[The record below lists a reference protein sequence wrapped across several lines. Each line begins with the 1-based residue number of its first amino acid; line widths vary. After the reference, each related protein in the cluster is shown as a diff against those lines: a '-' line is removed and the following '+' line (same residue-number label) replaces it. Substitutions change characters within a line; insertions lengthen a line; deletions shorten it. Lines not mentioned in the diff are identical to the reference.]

1 MTMLKQYVLAKYKQ
15 QRYMLYLRASMNVA
29 DFEGQLALI
38 TFQPFRGPVE
48 G

>member
-1 MTMLKQYVLAKYKQ
+1 MTKCTNSNTKQEWTCIFEVQELAFMSFKGQ
-15 QRYMLYLRASMNVA
+15 SAS
-29 DFEGQLALI
+29 I